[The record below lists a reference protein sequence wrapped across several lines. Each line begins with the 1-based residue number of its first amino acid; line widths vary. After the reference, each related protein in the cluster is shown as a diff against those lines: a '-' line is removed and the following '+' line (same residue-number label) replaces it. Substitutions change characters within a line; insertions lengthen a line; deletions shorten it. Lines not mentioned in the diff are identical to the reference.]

1 MAHISAIKCL
11 PRQLGL
17 PVDHFYSLKNVKEP
31 CTHFRGTSPSAR
43 RSSPLPLEEVASLP
57 QTAEPWTPNGLVG
70 PKDTSLVVILW
81 LCREIETAAIICE
94 DVSGVMY
101 VFVDLRHRC
110 IRDHPAH
117 TVRLEMLIGA
127 VLHLACSEMKCLNVF
142 RLFQRCTACRGR
154 RGGVSGNST
163 ATRRGI
169 NQAGRRSAA
178 QVDMPPL
185 SLAQLARPA
194 LSALLLLL
202 SCVLRKIFQCRVS
215 A

>member
-1 MAHISAIKCL
+1 
-11 PRQLGL
+11 
-17 PVDHFYSLKNVKEP
+17 
-31 CTHFRGTSPSAR
+31 
-43 RSSPLPLEEVASLP
+43 
-57 QTAEPWTPNGLVG
+57 
-70 PKDTSLVVILW
+70 
-81 LCREIETAAIICE
+81 
-94 DVSGVMY
+94 MY

-194 LSALLLLL
+194 LSSLLLLISMCL
-202 SCVLRKIFQCRVS
+202 AQNISMPRQCVREKGKSCVILQHAVHIFNLPCL
-215 A
+215 